1 MKRLPPE
8 EERPQSSIGTAGK
21 PNFPDL
27 YSSEMI
33 QVQAIELVN
42 DGSGLGFGIIG
53 GRPSGVIVKTIL
65 NGGVADRD
73 SRLKSGDHILQIGDV
88 NLHEMG
94 SDQVA
99 SVLRQSGTHVRL
111 VVARPID
118 PILPGMQYDVEPGTA
133 VVPSRYLIDPTELE
147 RYLIESGFPEIFGDS
162 SCASTPQTTT
172 EDERFVYRSDYIT
185 PMTSTADIPLPETE
199 KFQVE
204 LTKDINGLGITIAGY
219 VCEKE
224 ELSGIFVKSVS
235 AGSAADMSGKI
246 QVNDRI
252 IEVDGQSLQGFSNHQ
267 AVELLKKSGKVV
279 NLRLERYLRGPKYE
293 QLQQAIAANDKI
305 PSSIPSTPSRSL
317 PPLPTSQI
325 PDNLSSEDLSGS
337 EIPSDVFSP
346 DLIADHDNS
355 KKLNTFGKKTE
366 QPSKIPKKI
375 IPMEIPLP
383 SIDNSVLEIETIR
396 HKYYIE
402 PSITTEIESN
412 IIRKWKNIIG
422 PEVEII
428 VAQLQKLT
436 ATSGLGI
443 SLEGTV
449 DVEGKFQITLQI
461 CDH

>member
-1 MKRLPPE
+1 MKRSALE
-8 EERPQSSIGTAGK
+8 EERPQSSTGTSGK
-21 PNFPDL
+21 TTFPDL
-27 YSSEMI
+27 YSSETI
-33 QVQAIELVN
+33 QIQAIELVN

-65 NGGVADRD
+65 HGGVADRD
-73 SRLKSGDHILQIGDV
+73 ARLRSGDHILQIGDV

-118 PILPGMQYDVEPGTA
+118 PILPGMQYDIEPGSA
-133 VVPSRYLIDPTELE
+133 VVPSRYLIDPSELE
-147 RYLIESGFPEIFGDS
+147 RYLVETGYPEIFGDS

-172 EDERFVYRSDYIT
+172 EDERFVYRSEYIT
-185 PMTSTADIPLPETE
+185 PMTSTAEIPLPETE

-204 LTKDINGLGITIAGY
+204 LTKDNNGLGITIAGY

-235 AGSAADMSGKI
+235 TGSAADMSGKI

-293 QLQQAIAANDKI
+293 QLQQAIAANDKV

-317 PPLPTSQI
+317 PPLPTSAM
-325 PDNLSSEDLSGS
+325 PEHVSSEDLSVS
-337 EIPSDVFSP
+337 EIHSDVFSP
-346 DLIADHDNS
+346 DLIADHGS
-355 KKLNTFGKKTE
+355 VKKLNSFGKKTE

-375 IPMEIPLP
+375 ITMEVALP
-383 SIDNSVLEIETIR
+383 PPDNTVDEIETIR
-396 HKYYIE
+396 HKYYVE

-412 IIRKWKNIIG
+412 IIRKWRNIVG

-449 DVEGKFQITLQI
+449 DVEGRF
-461 CDH
+461 